1 MPTEPSI
8 NELIKEVYD
17 LFSSFKEKLENP
29 NYLQIESTLEQLIKS
44 QEDMRESISELKKT
58 LLNPYDGVV
67 IENKR
72 NTDYRIELEKW
83 FKEYDKLEDEHRE
96 LMRWKTMVTRTAIAI
111 FTASGGVISFLLSK
125 YFEM

>member
-1 MPTEPSI
+1 MSDEKSV
-8 NELIKEVYD
+8 NELIKDLYE

-29 NYLQIESTLEQLIKS
+29 NYIQFESTLEQITKS
-44 QEDMRESISELKKT
+44 QDEMRESISELKKT

-72 NTDYRIELEKW
+72 NTEYRIELEEW

-111 FTASGGVISFLLSK
+111 FTASGGIISFLLSK
-125 YFEM
+125 YFEI